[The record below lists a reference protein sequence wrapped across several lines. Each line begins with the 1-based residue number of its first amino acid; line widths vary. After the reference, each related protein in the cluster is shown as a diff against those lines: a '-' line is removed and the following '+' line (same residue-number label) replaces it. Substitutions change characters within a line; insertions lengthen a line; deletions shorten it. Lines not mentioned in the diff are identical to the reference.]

1 MLNSVVPLTHHRN
14 HCLAIL
20 IVVGLLVA
28 DSVAQDKPEAEG
40 PSAAIPV
47 GDLKRKT
54 PVSFEQE
61 VLPIF
66 KRNCLACHNETK
78 AKASLVLET
87 PADILKG
94 SEDGPVVAAGKGGES
109 LLLQVTAHAKKPF
122 MPPKNNPVN
131 ALPLTPAE
139 TGLVKLWIDQ
149 GATGVVTSA
158 VGPVQWQPLPPGLN
172 EIDAVAITPDGQFA
186 ACGRANQIFIY
197 HLPSGQLVTRL
208 TDPAL
213 LKSGFADRPGVA
225 DRDLVQ
231 SLAFSPDGQ
240 RLASGGY
247 RIVKLWRRQPD
258 TARFILPIADLR
270 EGRAV
275 ASSPNGKW
283 LAVGGVAGRIDL
295 CDAVKGKVVRSFSG
309 HTAAVNSLKFSPDG
323 ARLCSGS
330 ADKTIRIWN
339 VGDGTSAGMIET
351 PTEAN
356 GVTWVTRGTQ
366 LASAGND
373 TLIRIWNLPAWPDR
387 QTNAP
392 AATSGPAKELAGH
405 TQPVTCLD
413 TLSLDGREIVSGS
426 RDATVRV
433 WDVES
438 GRQVRQ
444 LEQGGT
450 VTAVAARR
458 DGRRFAAAGLNKVV
472 KLWNAE
478 NGQLVAELRGERHA
492 QELVSAAE
500 RDLTF
505 AKNEL
510 AYQKGVLDN
519 ARKQEQSETEA
530 VKKATDAQAAA
541 GKALAEKRAGAQPP
555 REAKA
560 EAAKALAAGAPAVQV
575 AVQLKDLATKVATL
589 AATAVQAARD
599 RAAQAK
605 DALEQATEAR
615 TAADKVLTELTQGA
629 RAAADQAVQA
639 RTAADVEKDNRSLTQ
654 ARVAAEKTAS
664 DKAAAARVALDKA
677 ATARIAFD
685 HLATIKA
692 AADQVAADAIASAK
706 AANEAKVAGEKIFA
720 EATKQQ
726 KDREAQLKKAE
737 NLVTESEQAL
747 KKAEEA
753 KLRADHALE
762 DMQTALK
769 RTEGTLKSAKAAIE
783 LSEAEQKKTET
794 AFEAAKK
801 VVAETEKPVRAVAF
815 SSDNATVATAGDDHL
830 VHTWSADNGRGFE
843 TFPGHSGVVFGL
855 AFVAEGALASSGS
868 DTNLI
873 VRETQLAWSLE
884 RTIGTGDESSP
895 LMDRVLALGFSPD
908 GKWLATGG
916 GVPSRSGELKL
927 WQVADGTL
935 LRELKDAH
943 SDTVFGVSFTADQKY
958 LASGAADKFVKVF
971 DPANGKLV
979 KSFEG
984 HTHHVLGVSWKRDG
998 RTLASCGADKVVKI
1012 WDFVSGEQRKTIDGF
1027 NKEATSVHFI
1037 GGSNELLVSSGDH
1050 QVRIVR
1056 EDGTVIRNLS
1066 GGVDFLESA
1075 AVTPDGGTVIAGG
1088 VDSVLRVWNGGNG
1101 QLIESFGP
1109 PKSEDLV
1116 RLSSE

>member
-1 MLNSVVPLTHHRN
+1 MPLKQHRN

-20 IVVGLLVA
+20 IGCGLLVA
-28 DSVAQDKPEAEG
+28 DSVAQDKPEAED

-54 PVSFEQE
+54 LVSFERE

-87 PADILKG
+87 PADIFKG
-94 SEDGPVVAAGKGGES
+94 SEDGPVVVAGKSGDS

-122 MPPKNNPVN
+122 MPPRNNPVN

-139 TGLVKLWIDQ
+139 LGLVKLWIDQ
-149 GATGVVTSA
+149 GATGVVTSVA
-158 VGPVQWQPLPPGLN
+158 GPVQWQPLPPGLN
-172 EIDAVAITPDGQFA
+172 EIDAVTITPDGQFA

-197 HLPSGQLVTRL
+197 HLPSGQLITRL

-213 LKSGFADRPGVA
+213 LKSGFADKPGVA
-225 DRDLVQ
+225 DRDLIQ

-258 TARFILPIADLR
+258 TARFILPLDDLR
-270 EGRAV
+270 EARVV
-275 ASSPNGKW
+275 ASIPNGKW
-283 LAVGGVAGRIDL
+283 LAVGGVDGRIDL

-330 ADKTIRIWN
+330 TDKTIRIWN

-351 PTEAN
+351 PSEVNA
-356 GVTWVTRGTQ
+356 VTWVTRGTQ
-366 LASAGND
+366 LASAGDDN
-373 TLIRIWNLPAWPDR
+373 LIRIWKVPAWPDR

-392 AATSGPAKELAGH
+392 AATSGPAKALSGH

-413 TLSLDGREIVSGS
+413 TLSLDGQELLSGS
-426 RDATVRV
+426 RDGTVRV
-433 WDVES
+433 WNVES

-444 LEQGGT
+444 LDQGGP
-450 VTAVAARR
+450 VTAVATRR
-458 DGRRFAAAGLNKVV
+458 DGRRFASAGLNKVV

-478 NGQLVAELRGERHA
+478 NGQLIAELKGERHA

-500 RDLTF
+500 RDLAF

-519 ARKQEQSETEA
+519 ARKSEQSETEA
-530 VKKATDAQAAA
+530 VKKATDAQATA
-541 GKALAEKRAGAQPP
+541 GKVLVEKKAGTQAPH
-555 REAKA
+555 EAKA
-560 EAAKALAAGAPAVQV
+560 EAEKALAAQAPIVQV
-575 AVQLKDLATKVATL
+575 TVQLKDLATKVATL
-589 AATAVQAARD
+589 AAAEVRAARD

-605 DALEQATEAR
+605 DVLDQAAEAR
-615 TAADKVLTELTQGA
+615 TAADKVLTELTQA
-629 RAAADQAVQA
+629 
-639 RTAADVEKDNRSLTQ
+639 
-654 ARVAAEKTAS
+654 ARVAAEQAVHARVAAETEKDNQSLAQARVVTEKAAADKT
-664 DKAAAARVALDKA
+664 AAARVALDKA

-685 HLATIKA
+685 RLAIIKT
-692 AADQVAADAIASAK
+692 AADQAATDAVAGAK
-706 AANEAKVAGEKIFA
+706 AANDAKVAGDKIF
-720 EATKQQ
+720 TDTTGQQ
-726 KDREAQLKKAE
+726 KTIETRLKKAE
-737 NLVTESEQAL
+737 NLAAEAEQAL
-747 KKAEEA
+747 KKAEEG
-753 KLRADHALE
+753 KSRADHALE
-762 DMQTALK
+762 DTQTALN
-769 RTEGTLKSAKAAIE
+769 RTEGTIKSAKAAIE
-783 LSEAEQKKTET
+783 TSEAEQRKTELALET
-794 AFEAAKK
+794 AKK
-801 VVAETEKPVRAVAF
+801 IAAETEKPVRAVAF
-815 SSDNATVATAGDDHL
+815 SPDNSVVATAGDDRL

-843 TFPGHSGVVFGL
+843 TFQGHSGAVFGL
-855 AFVAEGALASSGS
+855 AFVANGALASSGS
-868 DTNLI
+868 DTNVI
-873 VRETQLAWSLE
+873 VQDTRLAWNLE

-927 WQVADGTL
+927 WQVADGIL
-935 LRELKDAH
+935 LREFKDAH

-979 KSFEG
+979 KAFEG

-1012 WDFVSGEQRKTIDGF
+1012 WDFVRGEQRKTIDGF
-1027 NKEATSVHFI
+1027 TKETTSVHFI

-1056 EDGTVIRNLS
+1056 EDGTVIRNFS
-1066 GGVDFLESA
+1066 GGTDFLESA
-1075 AVTPDGGTVIAGG
+1075 AVTPDGSTVIAGG
-1088 VDSVLRVWNGGNG
+1088 QDSVLRVWNGGNG
-1101 QLIESFGP
+1101 ELLEGFGP

-1116 RLSSE
+1116 RLIGE